1 MYQIGR
7 ALVYQVIAVESE
19 VWWVMIGDRVRVL
32 KEHKDGALDGQL
44 VGINT
49 PHAAAFKVLLHE
61 RILLSW
67 KKKKNP

>member
-1 MYQIGR
+1 
-7 ALVYQVIAVESE
+7 
-19 VWWVMIGDRVRVL
+19 MIGDRVRVL

-67 KKKKNP
+67 KKKKIHNGF